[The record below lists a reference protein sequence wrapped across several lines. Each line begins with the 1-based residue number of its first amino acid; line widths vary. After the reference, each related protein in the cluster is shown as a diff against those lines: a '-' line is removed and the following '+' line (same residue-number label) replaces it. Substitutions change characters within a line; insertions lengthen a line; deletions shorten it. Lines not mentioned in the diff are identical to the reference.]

1 VSLLPI
7 SPLLI
12 AGPRVIRSPA
22 ADDVPGAR
30 RARIPSFVG
39 VVIPAHD
46 EALRIARA
54 IAAVTRALD
63 HPSLAGTRVA
73 LVVVAD
79 ASTDTTAERAQA
91 AMSGRGEVIEIAEH
105 SAGAARRAGFDRLIA
120 ASAGLDAASVWFA
133 TTDADTLVPYDWIE
147 RQTQW
152 WRRGADAVAGLVTP
166 ISWQQQSLTARRRY
180 ETHMSR
186 LGTGHGH
193 PHVHGANLAM
203 TGDAYCAAGGVPTL
217 ASGEDH
223 ALWKA
228 IAATGRRALHAGD
241 VVVETST
248 RREGRAPRGFSQL
261 LRTLGAT
268 SAERS

>member
-1 VSLLPI
+1 M
-7 SPLLI
+7 
-12 AGPRVIRSPA
+12 
-22 ADDVPGAR
+22 PGC
-30 RARIPSFVG
+30 
-39 VVIPAHD
+39 
-46 EALRIARA
+46 
-54 IAAVTRALD
+54 
-63 HPSLAGTRVA
+63 
-73 LVVVAD
+73 
-79 ASTDTTAERAQA
+79 
-91 AMSGRGEVIEIAEH
+91 GEVIEIAERG
-105 SAGAARRAGFDRLIA
+105 AGAARRAGFDRLIA

-203 TGDAYCAAGGVPTL
+203 TGDAYRAQRAECRRSRPARTTPFGKRSP
-217 ASGEDH
+217 
-223 ALWKA
+223 
-228 IAATGRRALHAGD
+228 ATGRRALHAGD
-241 VVVETST
+241 VVVETGT